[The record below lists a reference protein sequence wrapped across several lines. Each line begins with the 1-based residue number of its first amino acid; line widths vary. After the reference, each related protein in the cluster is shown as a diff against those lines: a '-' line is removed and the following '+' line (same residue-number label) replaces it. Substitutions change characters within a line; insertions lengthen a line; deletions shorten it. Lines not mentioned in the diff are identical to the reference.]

1 MKNDPVGAMERLWR
15 RIQMAVGRG
24 RVTTG
29 NDSGNVQLLQVQLN
43 GLETGDNR
51 PRLAEFGFA
60 SMPPVGS
67 DAIVLFI
74 AGDRSNGVVV
84 ATGHQASRPKN
95 LNPGESMLYDEWG
108 KYIKLTESGG
118 IVIEAKGADVTVNDA
133 ANVTINAT
141 TGVTMNTPFLKVT
154 GDIID
159 NSGTNQHS
167 LAQMRSIYNS
177 HTHAGVTT
185 GSGNTGTPSA
195 TE

>member
-1 MKNDPVGAMERLWR
+1 MNEAINRIYR
-15 RIQMAVGRG
+15 RVMLTLGRG
-24 RVTTG
+24 KITTG
-29 NDSGNVQLLQVQLN
+29 DDSGNVQKLQVQL
-43 GLETGDNR
+43 GPLETRDNT
-51 PRLAEFGFA
+51 PRVAEFGFA
-60 SMPPVGS
+60 SMPPNGT
-67 DAIVLFI
+67 DAIVVFI
-74 AGDRSNGVVV
+74 GGDRSNGAII
-84 ATGHQASRPKN
+84 ATNHQASRPKN
-95 LNPGESMLYDEWG
+95 LNPGEAMLYDQWG

-133 ANVTINAT
+133 ANVTINAS

-185 GSGNTGTPSA
+185 GSGSTGTPSE